1 MHVETFNGHSM
12 TGELLRVMVC
22 PPRNAGWNRTGRLAS
37 RRELGFHREPDFSV
51 AQEQHD
57 DLCRLLT
64 EAGAELLCLPASKS
78 LTLDAV
84 YTHDASLATDWGL
97 FRYYWIVVKLLV
109 TVPAIILMLVHM
121 QPVGY
126 MADLASTTEPMSADF
141 EGQRFTLAVYA
152 GAALLA
158 LLTATVLSTY
168 KPRGRTR
175 YATRP

>member
-22 PPRNAGWNRTGRLAS
+22 PPRNAGWKRTGCLAS
-37 RRELGFHREPDFSV
+37 SRELGFRREPDFSV

-97 FRYYWIVVKLLV
+97 
-109 TVPAIILMLVHM
+109 ILMNPGKPNRLPEARAH
-121 QPVGY
+121 
-126 MADLASTTEPMSADF
+126 ADYCAHLRKALRRCARCSRRAESRCCPHRFHTAPAPPLASILC
-141 EGQRFTLAVYA
+141 R
-152 GAALLA
+152 
-158 LLTATVLSTY
+158 
-168 KPRGRTR
+168 
-175 YATRP
+175 